1 MCNHSYTIFSKI
13 MHNFPIFSSP
23 WISPFSWF
31 FPLHVLP
38 VELPE
43 TLPEASFNLT
53 SNEKFRYYQNV
64 CTPGYTFVFWKWIDW
79 EPHLDWMALNGIN
92 MPLAFTAQEAIWIR
106 TYKKVRT
113 NCSAGNIEYVKSKD
127 RQSEYILFDTQ
138 SDLRIPQIV
147 VENGPK
153 RQHRA
158 KPVAKPQQLVD
169 KWQII

>member
-1 MCNHSYTIFSKI
+1 M
-13 MHNFPIFSSP
+13 
-23 WISPFSWF
+23 
-31 FPLHVLP
+31 
-38 VELPE
+38 
-43 TLPEASFNLT
+43 T

-127 RQSEYILFDTQ
+127 RQSEYILFDIQ
-138 SDLRIPQIV
+138 SDLRIPQIL

-169 KWQII
+169 K

>member
-1 MCNHSYTIFSKI
+1 MY
-13 MHNFPIFSSP
+13 
-23 WISPFSWF
+23 
-31 FPLHVLP
+31 LLLLLP

-113 NCSAGNIEYVKSKD
+113 AENIEYVKPKD
-127 RQSEYILFDTQ
+127 RHVLEYVLL
-138 SDLRIPQIV
+138 SDYCFHI
-147 VENGPK
+147 
-153 RQHRA
+153 
-158 KPVAKPQQLVD
+158 
-169 KWQII
+169 